1 MESLYDKHRIL
12 DAIGIGVIFLF
23 FFQAVTLLIEAIY
36 MKGLL
41 GTGIDEH
48 AVGIVFFLFAAFLY
62 LFGLN
67 KEKSSSHDWK
77 LIHTKILHFSG
88 LGMILFRL
96 LAPLFDTVL
105 CLVFSGISVGGF
117 MIFFPLFLWHQ
128 SHSNYEQSSLK
139 FGLGLTGTVL
149 LSILF
154 RSLNSTVDL
163 TFYKTYQIIA
173 WFIGIIAV
181 FYVFNLT
188 KSDEY
193 ATKPMKEPSKNKAPF
208 MRVVGLILGIISIF
222 LLIYIAFES
231 PTVISRWT
239 EGNYIVIVTLLSGSL
254 SGFIILSVIKP
265 EWLVFIHK
273 KEYFMGWNLIFGI
286 TLLITILAHTIRFPP
301 LPSSPAVTVTSP
313 EWYQQ
318 IPLYLMVLSS
328 PIIYFDFMLII
339 RQLIQLQP
347 TIPQLATGFTLG
359 GLHFILVV
367 FIFVFTNIWGY
378 VEPISQIFRNKF
390 WFPFLIAILGI
401 WLGLLC
407 VKYGDLGIQKLKD
420 LMVNHKI
427 FKGKLRKTA
436 MIGIVLI
443 SMTFLST
450 FTAVLISSPEL
461 WAAPQDLDN
470 ITSLTLM
477 TYNIQNG
484 VNEAG
489 SKNYDQQLQV
499 IIDSNAD
506 IIALQ
511 ESDTAKLGGGNSD
524 VVRYY
529 AEKLG
534 FYSYYG
540 PKKVTG
546 TYGTAILS
554 RYPITAAETFF
565 TYSDKDEIGTAYV
578 QIEVGGRTFHIFNNH
593 PAGSHDAFL
602 AHIETLMDRIEGLD
616 NVISM
621 GDFNF
626 RQGSIYYNK
635 SVDVLVDTWLAVYP
649 DGTGNGLDMTRR
661 IDHIFVSPEFTITGS
676 TYIPPP
682 ESYTDHPV
690 YWTNIHF

>member
-1 MESLYDKHRIL
+1 MESLFGKYRNLDIFGISIIL
-12 DAIGIGVIFLF
+12 LF
-23 FFQAVTLLIEAIY
+23 FLQSVTLLIEGIY

-41 GTGIDEH
+41 GTGIDQH
-48 AVGIVFFLFAAFLY
+48 AVGIVFLLFSAFLY

-67 KEKSSSHDWK
+67 KEKPLSHGWK
-77 LIHTKILHFSG
+77 QIHTKVLHFSG

-105 CLVFSGISVGGF
+105 CLVFSGIAVGGF
-117 MIFFPLFLWHQ
+117 MIFFPLLLWHQ
-128 SHSNYEQSSLK
+128 SHCNYEKSSLK
-139 FGLGLTGTVL
+139 FGLGLGGTVL

-163 TFYKTYQIIA
+163 TFYKTYQIIG
-173 WFIGIIAV
+173 WIIGIMAM
-181 FYVFNLT
+181 FYIFNLT
-188 KSDEY
+188 NPHESP
-193 ATKPMKEPSKNKAPF
+193 TKTMKEPSKNKAPF
-208 MRVVGLILGIISIF
+208 MRVVGLIFGIISIF

-239 EGNYIVIVTLLSGSL
+239 EGNYIAIVTLLSGSISAFIML
-254 SGFIILSVIKP
+254 SLIKP
-265 EWLVFIHK
+265 EWMAFIHK
-273 KEYFMGWNLIFGI
+273 KEYFIGWNVIFGVS
-286 TLLITILAHTIRFPP
+286 LLLTILAHIIRFPP
-301 LPSSPAVTVTSP
+301 LPSSPPEIVTSP
-313 EWYQQ
+313 QWYQQ
-318 IPLYLMVLSS
+318 IPLYLMILSS
-328 PIIYFDFMLII
+328 PIIYFDFVLII

-359 GLHFILVV
+359 GLHFIIVV

-378 VEPISQIFRNKF
+378 VEPISRVFRNKF
-390 WFPFLIAILGI
+390 WLPFLIVILGI
-401 WLGLLC
+401 GIGLLC
-407 VKYGDLGIQKLKD
+407 VKYSALGIQTLKD
-420 LMVNHKI
+420 HMLNHKLL
-427 FKGKLRKTA
+427 KGQLRKTT

-450 FTAVLISSPEL
+450 FTAVVVSSPEL

-489 SKNYDQQLQV
+489 SKNYDEQLQ
-499 IIDSNAD
+499 IIKDSNAD

-529 AEKLG
+529 AERLG

-554 RYPITAAETFF
+554 RYPITAAETIF
-565 TYSDKDEIGTAYV
+565 TYSDKDEIGTAYI
-578 QIEVGGRTFHIFNNH
+578 QIEVGRRTFYIFNNH
-593 PAGSHDAFL
+593 PAGSDDAFS
-602 AHIETLMDRIEGLD
+602 AHIETLMARIEGLD

-635 SVDVLVDTWLAVYP
+635 TVEVLVDTWLALYP
-649 DGTGNGLDMTRR
+649 DGIANGLDMTRR

-676 TYIPPP
+676 TYILPP

-690 YWTNIHF
+690 YWTTIHF